1 VGGTL
6 QILDGSTPQWQ
17 ATNAGV
23 LGRDIGHRLK
33 NVAVDGATYPIGHD
47 MRGRI
52 TTAPE
57 MDVTYDV
64 HNRLVSAEKNAG
76 WEVYLYD
83 GNGVMV
89 ARQDSTGDFE
99 QFAWDG
105 DQMIGSYDTLGSARW
120 EAVFGAGQDELLA
133 FYDYQNGKD
142 LLPVRDWRNNIV
154 SAFDTSSETMMGSAS
169 YTAEGRVTTYDNTGS
184 TLCFEEGSGSV
195 CPMPGG
201 LPFAF
206 NGQWRSSLTGLSYMR
221 NRWYSPRLGQFMSHD
236 PLHYV
241 DSVNLYSFAGFDPIN
256 SWDPMGL
263 DGTSLAAAAFDYIGQ
278 SILNG
283 GTDKQPL
290 IDQYNEAFASND
302 IIMTFVLPPSMF
314 VEQIVKAVADLPV
327 AGLAVV
333 AQTVALGTAVGMM
346 DGGGAADAAS
356 NIVVAGVR
364 VVEGVAVVETVG
376 QGMAGA
382 SMKSRQNAYA
392 ARKESRMA
400 VAKARAAA
408 RGDKGYTRS
417 QTRPTILQRGLQK
430 MDIKE

>member
-1 VGGTL
+1 
-6 QILDGSTPQWQ
+6 
-17 ATNAGV
+17 
-23 LGRDIGHRLK
+23 
-33 NVAVDGATYPIGHD
+33 
-47 MRGRI
+47 
-52 TTAPE
+52 
-57 MDVTYDV
+57 
-64 HNRLVSAEKNAG
+64 
-76 WEVYLYD
+76 
-83 GNGVMV
+83 VMV

-133 FYDYQNGKD
+133 FYDYQNGND

-263 DGTSLAAAAFDYIGQ
+263 SDVSLVTESRVSSDPVTPDRPKPDPSKPDKGP
-278 SILNG
+278 SIPERIFSPSTYTPSTDEYNVAVRNRDPSMLYKVGPMMAEQTIVIVRNMPHHFLFGIRDVVIG
-283 GTDKQPL
+283 GTAFGMRDFDGADTAALSGLSHGIDLTMGALALDGMGSLIKPKPKPHQFKAQPKWSVSKNVTKR
-290 IDQYNEAFASND
+290 IPSDWKASPNSKG
-302 IIMTFVLPPSMF
+302 I
-314 VEQIVKAVADLPV
+314 
-327 AGLAVV
+327 
-333 AQTVALGTAVGMM
+333 GTKWHDPKNQG
-346 DGGGAADAAS
+346 
-356 NIVVAGVR
+356 NGVR
-364 VVEGVAVVETVG
+364 I
-376 QGMAGA
+376 
-382 SMKSRQNAYA
+382 
-392 ARKESRMA
+392 
-400 VAKARAAA
+400 
-408 RGDKGYTRS
+408 DKGNPNSGWPS
-417 QTRPTILQRGLQK
+417 QRVDHVVIRREGKVVGRDGRPIQGTIKDNAENAHIPLSEYEGWTQW
-430 MDIKE
+430 DSP